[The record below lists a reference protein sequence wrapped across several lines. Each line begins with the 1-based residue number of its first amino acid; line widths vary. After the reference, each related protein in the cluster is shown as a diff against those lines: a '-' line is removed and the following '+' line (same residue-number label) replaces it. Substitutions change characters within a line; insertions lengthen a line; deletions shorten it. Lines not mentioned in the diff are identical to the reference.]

1 MLTYGRTQD
10 RIMGRQVMDAKT
22 FRPISGFLDRERGAL
37 MLSFG
42 DTVKGEYV
50 SKTTGERTP
59 VAQSFTS
66 PFFAYETY
74 SYVLRALPLRA
85 GYRAIIPVYAYEAKE
100 KSRPSNIVIQEVT
113 DEVYLSKLTG
123 EHPVWRVD
131 VREEHTANRAQ
142 YLVDKATRRLWQVDL
157 TMYAENSGATF
168 GKLIDLELDFQPY
181 QKQFDREAAQTMF
194 SAGTSTIKGRASAY
208 LMPSYNGRRYAQKG
222 SPVFLIPDTP
232 FYREW
237 VAVNEQRSQ
246 DNLAPLP
253 FPEGGVKVAEVHDD
267 KGGFEFT
274 DLQPG
279 KYVLTADITYQ
290 YGYSQTVQTGRSAV
304 YYKNTYQGDAVHY
317 GTVRRG
323 ASGDARAEAEVTI
336 NRDGETAEVKL
347 TARTWSW

>member
-1 MLTYGRTQD
+1 PSRFEPGHSSMSFLISDRGEWGEVGTLDTGLAVSSSELRASTMLTYGRTPD
-10 RIMGRQVMDAKT
+10 RIRGMQGRDATT
-22 FRPISGFLDRERGAL
+22 FTPISGLLDRERGAL

-194 SAGTSTIKGRASAY
+194 SAGTSTIKCRASAY
-208 LMPSYNGRRYAQKG
+208 
-222 SPVFLIPDTP
+222 
-232 FYREW
+232 
-237 VAVNEQRSQ
+237 
-246 DNLAPLP
+246 
-253 FPEGGVKVAEVHDD
+253 
-267 KGGFEFT
+267 
-274 DLQPG
+274 
-279 KYVLTADITYQ
+279 
-290 YGYSQTVQTGRSAV
+290 
-304 YYKNTYQGDAVHY
+304 
-317 GTVRRG
+317 
-323 ASGDARAEAEVTI
+323 
-336 NRDGETAEVKL
+336 
-347 TARTWSW
+347 